1 MPAQADRIC
10 KDYNPSQRRPPA
22 RRRTAM
28 KRHASLVPLSRDHHH
43 GLVMAQRLILG
54 RSTNPRADWPADRTQ
69 QAIRLVEFFETDL
82 RPHFDVEEA
91 HVFPAAARDLG
102 DGAGRTRALIA
113 EHETMR
119 AMIRELV
126 AEPTFRLEERL
137 TAFGE
142 LLEAHIHTEE
152 RVLFEQMQDGCEPKV
167 LEDLGARIAAAA
179 AGASACRL

>member
-1 MPAQADRIC
+1 
-10 KDYNPSQRRPPA
+10 
-22 RRRTAM
+22 M

-54 RSTNPRADWPADRTQ
+54 RSTNPRADWPADRAQ
-69 QAIRLVEFFETDL
+69 QAVRLVEFFESDL

-91 HVFPAAARDLG
+91 HVFPTAARHLR

-119 AMIRELV
+119 AMIRDL
-126 AEPTFRLEERL
+126 AADPTSRLDERL

-142 LLEAHIHTEE
+142 LLEAHIHQEE
-152 RVLFEQMQDGCEPKV
+152 RVLFEQMQAACAPEA
-167 LEDLGARIAAAA
+167 LETLGARIADAAT
-179 AGASACRL
+179 GGPACRV